1 MSAYLHQELL
11 FALLDLPFQHQE
23 LLELLP
29 QSVFIREL
37 PRLIEGFVPNRKF
50 LSLVLVVQ
58 RPLLYQ
64 LPFRFPE
71 FFYVL
76 VQPVKPAAN
85 YLLILRI
92 NLRLGV
98 DLLQIQSG
106 HGLPSLCRTFGLVAS
121 ISSVPQESLGMFVE
135 HVPGG

>member
-1 MSAYLHQELL
+1 MSAYLHQQLL
-11 FALLDLPFQHQE
+11 FALLDLPFQYQE

-37 PRLIEGFVPNRKF
+37 PRLVEGFVPNRKF

-106 HGLPSLCRTFGLVAS
+106 HGLPSLR
-121 ISSVPQESLGMFVE
+121 
-135 HVPGG
+135 